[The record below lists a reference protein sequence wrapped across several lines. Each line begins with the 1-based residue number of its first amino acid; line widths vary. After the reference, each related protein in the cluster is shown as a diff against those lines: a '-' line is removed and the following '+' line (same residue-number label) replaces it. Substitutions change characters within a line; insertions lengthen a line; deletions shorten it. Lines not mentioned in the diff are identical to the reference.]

1 MRAAWVSPTEMA
13 AGPEDLAAEGLVA
26 ETLVQGD
33 SAAAGRDPG
42 AADALA
48 ARHGAPRGFAQRKD
62 VTRSGMNPKDESAR
76 AKEAD
81 EHTHVADEVRLVID
95 GMAVYD
101 VLSVDGARWL
111 RLWLSPGDAIVVPA
125 RRYHRLLCAP
135 KAMLRYIEVF
145 GEPAGLMPLYR
156 VSDDATRAV

>member
-1 MRAAWVSPTEMA
+1 MP
-13 AGPEDLAAEGLVA
+13 AGPEDLAAEGIVA
-26 ETLVQGD
+26 ETL
-33 SAAAGRDPG
+33 DPT

-48 ARHGAPRGFAQRKD
+48 ARHGAPRGFDQRKD
-62 VTRSGMNPKDESAR
+62 VTRSGMSPRDESAL

-81 EHTHVADEVRLVID
+81 EHTHVADEVRLVVD

-101 VLSVDGARWL
+101 VLSIDGARWL

-135 KAMLRYIEVF
+135 KAMLRYVEVF

>member
-1 MRAAWVSPTEMA
+1 MRVAWVSPTEMP
-13 AGPEDLAAEGLVA
+13 AGPEDLAAEGIVA
-26 ETLVQGD
+26 ETL
-33 SAAAGRDPG
+33 DPT

-48 ARHGAPRGFAQRKD
+48 ARHGAPRGFDQRKD
-62 VTRSGMNPKDESAR
+62 VTRSGMSPRDESAL

-81 EHTHVADEVRLVID
+81 EHTHVADEVRLVVD

-101 VLSVDGARWL
+101 VLSIDGARWL

-135 KAMLRYIEVF
+135 KAMLRYVEVF